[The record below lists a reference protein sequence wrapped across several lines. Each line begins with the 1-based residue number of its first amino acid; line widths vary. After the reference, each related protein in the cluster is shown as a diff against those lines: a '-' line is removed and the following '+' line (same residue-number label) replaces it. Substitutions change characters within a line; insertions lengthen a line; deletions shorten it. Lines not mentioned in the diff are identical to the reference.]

1 MTHGG
6 LAPIRRWMFSRK
18 IDRLDG
24 MRFPI
29 LLALALLPL
38 SLVARE
44 KPEAILETLPMKL
57 ADCDR
62 TAVHTYDEPKYGA
75 SIAYRKNGLL
85 VTVYVYDL
93 DQPEVG
99 EKLDDEVLKKAFET
113 SIAELEE
120 AARQGLYS
128 DLEER
133 DNGRAKFG
141 AGHEV
146 LRARYRLTRTKGPG
160 AGQRAFSEIH
170 VFGAQGYII
179 KLRVTGSLEDEAA
192 HAKTLEEIVP
202 AVMDKLRD
210 PGAKPAP
217 KRVQAAPPADP
228 HRRAASRF
236 FNSRSESGRRA
247 A

>member
-1 MTHGG
+1 
-6 LAPIRRWMFSRK
+6 
-18 IDRLDG
+18 

-38 SLVARE
+38 SLAARE
-44 KPEAILETLPMKL
+44 KPETILETLPAKL

-62 TAVHTYDEPKYGA
+62 TEVHTYDEAKFGA
-75 SIAYRKNGLL
+75 SIAYRKNGFL

-93 DQPEVG
+93 DQQDIG

-120 AARQGLYS
+120 AARQGLYG

-146 LRARYRLTRTKGPG
+146 LRARYRLTRTKGPA

-179 KLRVTGSLEDEAA
+179 KLRVTGSLEDEAD
-192 HAKTLEEIVP
+192 HSKTLEQMVP
-202 AVMDKLRD
+202 ALMDKLRKPD
-210 PGAKPAP
+210 GKPAP
-217 KRVQAAPPADP
+217 KRVQADSFRPP
-228 HRRAASRF
+228 ASRF
-236 FNSRSESGRRA
+236 VNSRSESERRA

>member
-1 MTHGG
+1 M
-6 LAPIRRWMFSRK
+6 
-18 IDRLDG
+18 RL
-24 MRFPI
+24 PT
-29 LLALALLPL
+29 LLALALWPL
-38 SLVARE
+38 SLMARE
-44 KPEAILETLPMKL
+44 KPETILETLPAKM
-57 ADCDR
+57 AGCDR
-62 TAVHTYDEPKYGA
+62 TEVHTYDETKFGA
-75 SIAYRKNGLL
+75 SIAYRKNGFL

-93 DQPEVG
+93 DQQDIG

-120 AARQGLYS
+120 AARQGFYK

-133 DNGRAKFG
+133 DSGTAKFG

-146 LRARYRLTRTKGPG
+146 LRARYRLTRAKGNA

-192 HAKTLEEIVP
+192 HAKTLEQIVP
-202 AVMDKLRD
+202 ALMDKLRKPD
-210 PGAKPAP
+210 GKPAP
-217 KRVQAAPPADP
+217 KRVQAESFFHP
-228 HRRAASRF
+228 SLRF
-236 FNSRSESGRRA
+236 VNSRSESERRA